1 MSFFLFLGRKIVF
14 KSGQSAGCRWQLAAI
29 LNPEQFIHFL
39 AGQMRF
45 ETTKCFHLSATL
57 KRDIAECTYF
67 LCGTGAFT
75 RLLSYISWSYCHRNL
90 SWSKHCDELCAK
102 ANRVLGILRRNL
114 LSCSPSTKE
123 RACTSLVCPLVNYG
137 QQPGL
142 HPLRVM

>member
-1 MSFFLFLGRKIVF
+1 MQHICQFGKGGQMSFE
-14 KSGQSAGCRWQLAAI
+14 A
-29 LNPEQFIHFL
+29 
-39 AGQMRF
+39 
-45 ETTKCFHLSATL
+45 TKCFHLSVTL
-57 KRDIAECTYF
+57 KRDVAECTYF
-67 LCGTGAFT
+67 LCGTA
-75 RLLSYISWSYCHRNL
+75 LSHISYHKYLGVTIIEAL

-123 RACTSLVCPLVNYG
+123 RACTSLVCPLVNCG